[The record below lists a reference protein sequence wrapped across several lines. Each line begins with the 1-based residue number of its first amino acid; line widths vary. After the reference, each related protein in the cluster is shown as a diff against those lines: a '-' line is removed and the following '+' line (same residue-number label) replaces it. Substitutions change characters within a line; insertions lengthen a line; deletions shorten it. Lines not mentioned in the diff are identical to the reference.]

1 MTNDEIAK
9 RSNLLKFEAQMLFTQ
24 VKAQFSTD
32 RWVFFAEAR
41 RQAFPCRVEQS
52 ISPYRAT
59 LHFSYVFQDI
69 PFDAYLEREA
79 LVGRMGEHQW
89 TLSFPGIE
97 GKTHAQLLRDSLSPL
112 RSQGFD
118 IPNGEEYLDRQ
129 MNFSLGLYGD
139 CLMRVD
145 VKFPTGRP
153 AFASFCAMM
162 DQIEALNTRHPLHL
176 AEVSQLLAR
185 RQAELAAMEDDDT
198 LIMGDWQTWK

>member
-1 MTNDEIAK
+1 MTSDEIAK

-24 VKAQFSTD
+24 VKAQISTD

-52 ISPYRAT
+52 ISNYRAT
-59 LHFSYVFQDI
+59 LHFSYVFRDI

-79 LVGRMGEHQW
+79 LVGHMGENQW

-97 GKTHAQLLRDSLSPL
+97 GKSHAQLLRDSLSPL
-112 RSQGFD
+112 RAQGFD

-145 VKFPTGRP
+145 VKFPTNRP
-153 AFASFCAMM
+153 AFASFCSVM
-162 DQIEALNTRHPLHL
+162 DHLEQINAQQALHL
-176 AEVSQLLAR
+176 QEVREAISR
-185 RQAELAAMEDDDT
+185 RQAKLADLDDEEM